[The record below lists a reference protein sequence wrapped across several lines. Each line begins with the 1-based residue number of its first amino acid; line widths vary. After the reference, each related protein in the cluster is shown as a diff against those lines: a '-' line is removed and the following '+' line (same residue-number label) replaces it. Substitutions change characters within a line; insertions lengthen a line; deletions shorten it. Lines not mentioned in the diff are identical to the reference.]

1 MHFQIYSPDGAI
13 LSITINLSLTIYRGT
28 LQFGW
33 DALLEME
40 KTEDEDGNPL
50 DRSQFNEQ
58 QFVEGG
64 LEKEGFYGSYDQL
77 RMLGSDVLAGGGYTP
92 RGV

>member
-1 MHFQIYSPDGAI
+1 LIRHCYHSIHYS
-13 LSITINLSLTIYRGT
+13 

-33 DALLEME
+33 DALLEMK

-50 DRSQFNEQ
+50 NRSQFNEQ

-64 LEKEGFYGSYDQL
+64 LEKEGHFGSYDQL
-77 RMLGSDVLAGGGYTP
+77 RMLGSDMVSDRTGYTP
-92 RGV
+92 RDIAGY

>member
-1 MHFQIYSPDGAI
+1 
-13 LSITINLSLTIYRGT
+13 
-28 LQFGW
+28 
-33 DALLEME
+33 ME

-77 RMLGSDVLAGGGYTP
+77 RMLGSDVLAGGYTP
-92 RGV
+92 RGF